1 MQEGPVE
8 MIPKALERRIAE
20 EPSATVFL
28 LLHVSESGQEQRAAI
43 EKAGFAVRHQTALV
57 PCFAVSGP
65 GLGLKALL
73 TEAWLV
79 RVEEDGVVETM

>member
-1 MQEGPVE
+1 MPEGPVE
-8 MIPKALERRIAE
+8 MIPNALERRIAE

-43 EKAGFAVRHQTALV
+43 ERAGFAVRHQTTLV

-73 TEAWLV
+73 TEPWLV